1 MLAICRIGTKI
12 FVPIGFAHGVGD
24 YEFAVGI
31 RGFGLRVYFLT
42 NCHGFCI
49 TCSHARVPNCWIA
62 DLSLM

>member
-1 MLAICRIGTKI
+1 MDLAGEFLQSCMLAICRIGTKI

-42 NCHGFCI
+42 NCH
-49 TCSHARVPNCWIA
+49 
-62 DLSLM
+62 